1 MKRSNNK
8 QKEMTAALYVR
19 LSRDDNLEG
28 DRQPKEITNQNCKGK
43 RLYKFIDIL
52 RRRYFGRY
60 NGTSRI

>member
-28 DRQPKEITNQNCKGK
+28 DSYSIGNQKK
-43 RLYKFIDIL
+43 LLTKFIDIL

>member
-28 DRQPKEITNQNCKGK
+28 DSYSI
-43 RLYKFIDIL
+43 
-52 RRRYFGRY
+52 
-60 NGTSRI
+60 GTVSYTHLTLPTT